1 MRTVRATMATTA
13 LTLEAKAYI
22 YRFLDRAALERGGK
36 AVGSESA
43 IHSDTSPGLHR
54 AATTMGASSP
64 VSPAAAVALT
74 ARRSS
79 TVPVL

>member
-1 MRTVRATMATTA
+1 MVRAAMTATA
-13 LTLEAKAYI
+13 LTLLAKAYI

-36 AVGSESA
+36 ALASDPPILG
-43 IHSDTSPGLHR
+43 DTSPGLHR
-54 AATTMGASSP
+54 AATTMGASSS